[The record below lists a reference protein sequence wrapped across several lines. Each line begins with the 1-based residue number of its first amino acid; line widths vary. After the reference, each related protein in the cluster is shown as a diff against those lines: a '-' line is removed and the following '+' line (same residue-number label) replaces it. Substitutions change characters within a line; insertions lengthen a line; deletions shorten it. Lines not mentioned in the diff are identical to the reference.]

1 MCVVIQICSGRY
13 HPVDEAVLNEW
24 NKARNADSGR
34 GERSC
39 DTDPNGDVRFE
50 HLACKELRRFTK
62 AGSVIGLKGLI
73 DKFGDSDRAVYRAWV
88 TLQANPPTVSV
99 SDEQSREREAANV
112 NSYDFVATQVGLLA
126 SKSVAQRTVQDL
138 NLANNPAIVPQ
149 SGEASGRLRAATD
162 SVLSSLK
169 VVAPEEGQLIRFS
182 YSSTSPPLAALVSP
196 PPEPSSSSPPH
207 PAATS
212 ASDATRSASKLKSP
226 RFFKVKPS

>member
-88 TLQANPPTVSV
+88 N
-99 SDEQSREREAANV
+99 
-112 NSYDFVATQVGLLA
+112 F
-126 SKSVAQRTVQDL
+126 RTIRTTAL
-138 NLANNPAIVPQ
+138 PSHALS
-149 SGEASGRLRAATD
+149 SGEKMKGYTYHLRREETR
-162 SVLSSLK
+162 
-169 VVAPEEGQLIRFS
+169 VAF
-182 YSSTSPPLAALVSP
+182 TSCS
-196 PPEPSSSSPPH
+196 
-207 PAATS
+207 
-212 ASDATRSASKLKSP
+212 
-226 RFFKVKPS
+226 